1 MERVATPGRTPEDG
15 LRLHAGAGKPPETS
29 GTLLFAAER
38 AGYLRR
44 FLRHLFSSS
53 PIDVGRWFRPPL
65 RSLRSGIE
73 AGAAPLPFEVLG
85 ACRCYICLSK

>member
-15 LRLHAGAGKPPETS
+15 LRLHAGAGKPPQATS
-29 GTLLFAAER
+29 GALTFAAEI

-65 RSLRSGIE
+65 HSWSSGIE
-73 AGAAPLPFEVLG
+73 AGAGMPSVFSG
-85 ACRCYICLSK
+85 RG